1 MDCELI
7 PPCRSWSTTD
17 ESSYEQYREKKAE
30 TDAKYKAKKARQE
43 HEDGEW
49 HGIEE
54 KDGDSSDDE
63 VIADDAE
70 SSDDDED
77 EDEDGDGGEKKDK
90 LMTTLDDGHV
100 KGKNGLSKKA
110 AMFFDQDIFAD
121 IDHNAG
127 EESEEE
133 DSSRDEDTEMGEV
146 DGQVASD
153 EEMVGGEDVE
163 EVEGSEDG
171 FETEEEAEDE
181 WEDDGIEIVRG
192 SKDEHWDSNELPV
205 RNGKLGMSHPISRVR
220 VKLTNHRYQHHHCR
234 SHESCAPHCLW
245 QESQN

>member
-1 MDCELI
+1 M
-7 PPCRSWSTTD
+7 SWIYLHQSRTATD
-17 ESSYEQYREKKAE
+17 DSSYEQYREKKAE

-49 HGIEE
+49 HGIEDRE
-54 KDGDSSDDE
+54 GDSSDDQ

-70 SSDDDED
+70 SSDDDD
-77 EDEDGDGGEKKDK
+77 DDDGESGEKKDK

-121 IDHNAG
+121 IDHNADEES

-133 DSSRDEDTEMGEV
+133 AEGNDEDMDMGEV

-153 EEMVGGEDVE
+153 EEMVDE
-163 EVEGSEDG
+163 EVENSEDG

-192 SKDEHWDSNELPV
+192 NKDEHWDANELPV
-205 RNGKLGMSHPISRVR
+205 KNGKLGNVLPTLRVR
-220 VKLTNHRYQHHHCR
+220 VKLINRRYQYHHRR
-234 SHESCAPHCLW
+234 SYDSRASHRLW
-245 QESQN
+245 

>member
-1 MDCELI
+1 MSWI
-7 PPCRSWSTTD
+7 YHHRSWTTTD
-17 ESSYEQYREKKAE
+17 DSSYEQYREKKAE

-54 KDGDSSDDE
+54 KEGDSSDDE
-63 VIADDAE
+63 VIADDVE
-70 SSDDDED
+70 SSDDDDDDGED
-77 EDEDGDGGEKKDK
+77 DGEKKDK

-121 IDHNAG
+121 IDHNAD
-127 EESEEE
+127 EESEG
-133 DSSRDEDTEMGEV
+133 DDEDMEMGEV
-146 DGQVASD
+146 DGQIASD
-153 EEMVGGEDVE
+153 EEMVDDE

-171 FETEEEAEDE
+171 FETEEAEDE

-192 SKDEHWDSNELPV
+192 SKDEHWDANELPV
-205 RNGKLGMSHPISRVR
+205 KNGKLGMI
-220 VKLTNHRYQHHHCR
+220 Y
-234 SHESCAPHCLW
+234 
-245 QESQN
+245 SQG